1 MFFNTY
7 KSLNKHGIL
16 GMNQRNADYIAVYN
30 PRNCYPLV
38 DNKLATKQLA
48 LKAGIAVPEL
58 YYTVTMEHEVAQI
71 GEILNPYNSFVIK
84 PAHGSGGDGIVII
97 HGRRHDKYRRGN
109 GTLLQKE
116 ELQYHLS
123 SILSGMFSLGGH
135 EDYGMIE
142 ALVEF
147 DPLFEDVTYQGVP
160 DIRVIVFQGYPIMAM
175 ARLPTRQSH
184 GKANLHQGAV
194 GVGIEITSGIT
205 TDGVMQNEIMT
216 AHPDTG
222 NTISGL
228 EIPDWDT
235 LLYLAAR
242 CYELTGLGYM
252 GVDIVLDKNRGP
264 LILELNARP
273 GLSIQIANRAGLLPR
288 LQLITA
294 EGNKKASA
302 EEKVAF
308 VKKNLHRFKLIP

>member
-1 MFFNTY
+1 MIFSTY
-7 KSLNKHGIL
+7 QALRDHGIL
-16 GMNQRNADYIAVYN
+16 GMNQRNADYISRYN
-30 PRNCYPLV
+30 PRSCYPLV
-38 DNKLATKQLA
+38 DNKLDTKKLA
-48 LKAGIAVPEL
+48 LKAGIAVPHL
-58 YYTVTMEHEVAQI
+58 YHTITMEHEVAQI
-71 GEILNPYNSFVIK
+71 DTILKPHQSFVIK

-97 HGRRHDKYRRGN
+97 HGRRHDKYRRAN

-123 SILSGMFSLGGH
+123 STLSGMFSLGGH
-135 EDYGMIE
+135 EDYAMIE

-147 DPLFEDVTYQGVP
+147 DPLFEDITYQGVP
-160 DIRVIVFQGYPIMAM
+160 DIRVIVFLGYPVMAM

-194 GVGIEITSGIT
+194 GVGIDIATGLT
-205 TDGVMQNEIMT
+205 TNGVMQNESIT

-222 NTISGL
+222 NPIAGL
-228 EIPDWDT
+228 KIPDWDT
-235 LLYLAAR
+235 LLNLSAR
-242 CYELTGLGYM
+242 CYELTNLGYL

-288 LQLITA
+288 LRLV
-294 EGNKKASA
+294 EDKGDKKASV
-302 EEKVAF
+302 ENKITF
-308 VKKNLHRFKLIP
+308 VKDNFYQFRVIP